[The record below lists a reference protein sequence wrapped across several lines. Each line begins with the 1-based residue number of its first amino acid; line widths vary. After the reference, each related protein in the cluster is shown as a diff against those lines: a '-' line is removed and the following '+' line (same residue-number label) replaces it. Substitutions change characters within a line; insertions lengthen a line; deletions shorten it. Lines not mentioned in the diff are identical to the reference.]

1 MVGVTPIILLLLSL
15 FQLPQA
21 PKHLAVS
28 ATSSAATS
36 APGSKVSLFLDIVPK
51 PGIHVYAPG
60 AKDYVPIVVKMDPQ
74 PGVTFADLKYPKS
87 DLMVFDGE
95 KVPVYQ
101 QAFRLVED
109 VSLGRAVK
117 TARTLTLTGIVK
129 YQACDDRV
137 CFIPASVPVRWTI
150 AVK

>member
-1 MVGVTPIILLLLSL
+1 MSMIILLFSL

-21 PKHLAVS
+21 PTHVTVT
-28 ATSSAATS
+28 ATSSAATA
-36 APGSKVSLFLDIVPK
+36 APGSKMSLFLDIVPK

-60 AKDYVPIVVKMDPQ
+60 AKGYVPVVVKMDPQ
-74 PGVTFADLKYPKS
+74 PGVTFAGVKYPKS
-87 DLMVFDGE
+87 DVLVFEGE

-109 VSLGRAVK
+109 VSLGRTVK
-117 TARTLTLTGIVK
+117 PASTLTLTGIVK

-150 AVK
+150 VVR

>member
-1 MVGVTPIILLLLSL
+1 MT
-15 FQLPQA
+15 
-21 PKHLAVS
+21 
-28 ATSSAATS
+28 ATSSAATA

-60 AKDYVPIVVKMDPQ
+60 AKDYVPVVVKMDPQ
-74 PGVTFADLKYPKS
+74 PGVTLAVVKYPKS
-87 DLMVFDGE
+87 DVLVFDGE
-95 KVPVYQ
+95 KVPVYR

-109 VSLGRAVK
+109 VSLARTLK
-117 TARTLTLTGIVK
+117 TASTLTLTGMVK

-150 AVK
+150 VVK